1 MAGPS
6 RKVRG
11 GVSAAA
17 NSLLKAMPE
26 DGPSISYVATHVDG
40 PKALKAFAAAI
51 GVVGVVGAVLFGG
64 RRIVHVHMA
73 SNASFIRK
81 STVLRIVRLLGAKTV
96 VHVHGG
102 GFQSFFRDADP
113 RMKESIRR
121 TLERADLVL
130 ALSDEWSARLRRI
143 APRAKIRVLPN
154 PVVVEDFEPAAEGR
168 SEVPEA
174 GGTVLFLGAFLKR
187 KGVYDL
193 IDAMPAV
200 LKSRSDV
207 VFEMGGDQEVD
218 RVNEL
223 IRKHGLERNVRIL
236 GWVKG
241 TDKLAAFARAHVYV
255 LPSYIEGVPIGVL
268 EAEAAGLPI
277 VTTPVGGVPEI
288 VKDGVNGFLISP
300 GDVRALSSSILRV
313 LEDADLRKKMS
324 ETNMRSVKSKH
335 DASLVARTLCKWY
348 DELAGRA

>member
-1 MAGPS
+1 MAGPAL
-6 RKVRG
+6 RVRG

-26 DGPSISYVATHVDG
+26 DAPSISYVATHVDG
-40 PKALKAFAAAI
+40 PKALKALAAVA
-51 GVVGVVGAVLFGG
+51 GMVGVVGAVLFGG
-64 RRIVHVHMA
+64 RRIVHLHVA

-81 STVLRIVRLLGAKTV
+81 STLFRMVRMLGAKTV

-102 GFQSFFRDADP
+102 GFQSFFKGAGP
-113 RMKESIRR
+113 HMQNAITR

-154 PVVVEDFEPAAEGR
+154 PVVLDDFEPAAECR
-168 SEVPEA
+168 ADVPGG
-174 GGTVLFLGAFLKR
+174 GGTVLFLGAFVKR
-187 KGVYDL
+187 KGIYDL
-193 IDAMPAV
+193 LEAIETVVDKRP
-200 LKSRSDV
+200 DV
-207 VFEMGGDQEVD
+207 VLELGGDQEVG
-218 RVNEL
+218 RVEEL
-223 IRKHGLERNVRIL
+223 IRERGIERNVRML
-236 GWVKG
+236 GWVRG
-241 TDKLAAFARAHVYV
+241 ADKLAAFTRAHVYV

-288 VKDGVNGFLISP
+288 VKDGVNGLLISP
-300 GDVRALSSSILRV
+300 GDVRALSASILRL
-313 LEDADLRKKMS
+313 LEDGDLRTKMS
-324 ETNMRSVKSKH
+324 ETNVRSVRLKH